1 MKKHLITIAF
11 ILGAIVT
18 LSVLLYPAVADM
30 VNSRKQTS
38 VVMSYLDDV
47 AAMDDTSKQEML
59 DAAAEYNERLLHKP
73 NRFKSTAEEEAEY
86 LRQLDTGRGVMGV
99 LEIDKI
105 GVKLPIYHGTDEGVL
120 QVGLGHMPSTSLPVG
135 GAGTHAFIT
144 GHRGMPSSK
153 LLTNL
158 DRMAEGDVFI
168 LHILSDILT
177 YQVDEIKTV
186 LPDDAKAISIDSDAD
201 YCTLVTCTPYAVN
214 THRLLVR
221 GHRIENVAVFAMPE
235 TDAHRL
241 DKALVLP
248 IFLLPVLLVLLVFAI
263 ARCIKISKGGK
274 AK

>member
-11 ILGAIVT
+11 ILGVIIT
-18 LSVLLYPAVADM
+18 LSVLLYPAVADL
-30 VNSRKQTS
+30 VNSRRQSS

-59 DAAAEYNERLLHKP
+59 DAAAEYNKLLLRRP
-73 NRFKSTAEEEAEY
+73 NRFEPTEEESAEY

-135 GAGTHAFIT
+135 GAGTHAFVT
-144 GHRGMPSSK
+144 GHRGLPSSK

-158 DRMAEGDVFI
+158 DRMAEGDVFT
-168 LHILSDILT
+168 LHILNDILT

-186 LPDDAKAISIDSDAD
+186 LPDDADAIGIAPDMD

-221 GHRIENVAVFAMPE
+221 GHRIENAAVFAMPA

-241 DKALVLP
+241 NKVLVLP
-248 IFLLPVLLVLLVFAI
+248 IFLLPVLLALLAFVI

>member
-11 ILGAIVT
+11 ILGAIIT
-18 LSVLLYPAVADM
+18 LSVLLYPAVADL
-30 VNSRKQTS
+30 VNSRKQTNI
-38 VVMSYLDDV
+38 VMSYLDDV
-47 AAMDDTSKQEML
+47 AAMDESSKQEML
-59 DAAAEYNERLLHKP
+59 DAATEYNERLLHKP

-86 LRQLDTGRGVMGV
+86 QRQLDTGRGVMGV

-144 GHRGMPSSK
+144 GHRGLPSSK

-158 DRMAEGDVFI
+158 DRMAEGDIFI

-186 LPDDAKAISIDSDAD
+186 LPDDAKAIGIDSDMD
-201 YCTLVTCTPYAVN
+201 CCTLVTCTPYAVN

-221 GHRIENVAVFAMPE
+221 GHRIENAAVFTMPE

-241 DKALVLP
+241 DRVLVLP
-248 IFLLPVLLVLLVFAI
+248 LFLLPVLLVLLVFAI